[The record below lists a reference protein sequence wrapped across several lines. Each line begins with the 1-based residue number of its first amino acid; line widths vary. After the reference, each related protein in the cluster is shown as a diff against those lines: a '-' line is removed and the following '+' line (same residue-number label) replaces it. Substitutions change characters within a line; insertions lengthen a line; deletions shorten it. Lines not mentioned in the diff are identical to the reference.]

1 MGIRLMTNIE
11 VVQELYRCF
20 REKDHDGFRNL
31 CTDDLEWVQ
40 NPGFPNGTVRKGAD
54 MVIEGVFK
62 GLRHEWD
69 GFSYK
74 IEQMLDAGSSIV
86 VIGEYQGIHIVSR
99 KSMRAAATHIYDLRD
114 GKISRFRM
122 FADTKPI
129 WDAMS

>member
-1 MGIRLMTNIE
+1 
-11 VVQELYRCF
+11 
-20 REKDHDGFRNL
+20 
-31 CTDDLEWVQ
+31 
-40 NPGFPNGTVRKGAD
+40 
-54 MVIEGVFK
+54 MVIESVFK